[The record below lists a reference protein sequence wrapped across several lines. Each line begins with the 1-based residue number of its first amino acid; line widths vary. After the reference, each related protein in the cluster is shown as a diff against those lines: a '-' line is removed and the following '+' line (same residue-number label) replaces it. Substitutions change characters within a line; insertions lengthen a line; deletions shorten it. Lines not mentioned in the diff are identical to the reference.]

1 MISDPQQAL
10 FAHFDRYLALDEAER
25 AALKERSRVRR
36 LKRRG
41 FLLQEGEVCRSYAYV
56 VEGCLRMYE
65 IDAKGVEHNL
75 QFALEN
81 EWIVDI
87 GSFHAEK
94 PSSLFI
100 EALEPSVVVC
110 IEHAELLH
118 LYTEHPKFDRNFRV
132 IIEEQFVELQQR
144 ILRRNASSAEQRYA
158 HFVEQHPGLA
168 ARVPNVHVASYLG
181 VTPEFLSRLRAKTG
195 KRGRT

>member
-1 MISDPQQAL
+1 MADPQHAL
-10 FAHFDRYLALDEAER
+10 FAHFDRYLALDEVER
-25 AALKERSRVRR
+25 TALKKRSRVRR

-65 IDAKGVEHNL
+65 MDAKGVEHNL

-110 IEHAELLH
+110 IEHADLLH

-132 IIEEQFVELQQR
+132 IIEDQFVELQQR

-158 HFVEQHPGLA
+158 HFVEQHSELA

-181 VTPEFLSRLRAKTG
+181 VTPEFLSRLRAKTS
-195 KRGRT
+195 KRD

>member
-1 MISDPQQAL
+1 MADPHDVL
-10 FAHFDRYLALDEAER
+10 YAHFERYLPLDAAEQ
-25 AALKERSRVRR
+25 AALKERGRVRR

-41 FLLQEGEVCRSYAYV
+41 FILQEGEVCRHYTYV

-65 IDAKGVEHNL
+65 MDADGVEHNL

-100 EALEPSVVVC
+100 EALEPSTVVC
-110 IEHAELLH
+110 IEHADLLY

-132 IIEEQFVELQQR
+132 IIEDQFVDLQQR
-144 ILRRNASSAEQRYA
+144 MLRRNASSAEQRYA
-158 HFVEQHPGLA
+158 QFLQHHPELA
-168 ARVPNVHVASYLG
+168 ARVPGVHIASFLG

-195 KRGRT
+195 KRP

>member
-1 MISDPQQAL
+1 MTDPHDVL
-10 FAHFDRYLALDEAER
+10 CAHFDRYLALDAAER
-25 AALKERSRVRR
+25 KALKERSRVRR
-36 LKRRG
+36 LKKRG
-41 FLLQEGEVCRSYAYV
+41 FLLQEGEVCRSYAFV

-75 QFALEN
+75 QFAQEN

-100 EALEPSVVVC
+100 EALEASTVIC
-110 IEHAELLH
+110 IEHSDLLQ

-132 IIEEQFVELQQR
+132 IIEDQFVELQQR
-144 ILRRNASSAEQRYA
+144 MLRRNASSAEQRYA
-158 HFVEQHPGLA
+158 HFVERHPALA
-168 ARVPNVHVASYLG
+168 ARVPNVHIASYLG
-181 VTPEFLSRLRAKTG
+181 VTPEFLSRLRAKTV
-195 KRGRT
+195 KRS

>member
-1 MISDPQQAL
+1 MTDPHQIL
-10 FAHFDRYLALDEAER
+10 SAHFDRYLALDTAEQ

-41 FLLQEGEVCRSYAYV
+41 FLLQEGEVCRSYAFV
-56 VEGCLRMYE
+56 VEGCLRMFE
-65 IDAKGVEHNL
+65 IDEKGVEHNL
-75 QFALEN
+75 QFAQEN

-100 EALEPSVVVC
+100 EALEPSTVVC
-110 IEHAELLH
+110 IEHPDLLW

-132 IIEEQFVELQQR
+132 IIEDQFVELQQR
-144 ILRRNASSAEQRYA
+144 LLRRNASSAEQRYA
-158 HFVEQHPGLA
+158 HFVQHHPGLA

-181 VTPEFLSRLRAKTG
+181 VTPEFLSRLRAKTS
-195 KRGRT
+195 KRG

>member
-1 MISDPQQAL
+1 MVDPQQIL
-10 FAHFDRYLALDEAER
+10 CSHFDRYLTLDEAER
-25 AALKERSRVRR
+25 LALLERSRVRR
-36 LKRRG
+36 LKKRG
-41 FLLQEGEVCRSYAYV
+41 FILQEGEVCRCYTYV

-75 QFALEN
+75 QFAQVN

-100 EALEPSVVVC
+100 EAMEPSTVVC
-110 IEHAELLH
+110 IEHADLLR

-132 IIEEQFVELQQR
+132 IIEDQYVELQQR
-144 ILRRNASSAEQRYA
+144 MLLRNASSAEQRYE
-158 HFVEQHPGLA
+158 HFVQHHPGLV
-168 ARVPNVHVASYLG
+168 ARVPNVHIASYLG
-181 VTPEFLSRLRAKTG
+181 VTPEFLSRLRAK
-195 KRGRT
+195 RR

>member
-1 MISDPQQAL
+1 MTDPKQIL
-10 FAHFDRYLALDEAER
+10 CAHFDRYLALDDAER
-25 AALKERSRVRR
+25 RALLERSRVRR
-36 LKRRG
+36 LKKRG
-41 FLLQEGEVCRSYAYV
+41 FILQEGEVCKCYTYV

-75 QFALEN
+75 QFAQEN

-100 EALEPSVVVC
+100 EALEPSTVVC
-110 IEHAELLH
+110 IEHADLLR

-132 IIEEQFVELQQR
+132 IIEDQFVDLQQR
-144 ILRRNASSAEQRYA
+144 MLRRNASSAEQRYT
-158 HFVEQHPGLA
+158 HFVERHPGLA
-168 ARVPNVHVASYLG
+168 ARVPNLHIASYLG
-181 VTPEFLSRLRAKTG
+181 VTPEFLSRLRAKTS
-195 KRGRT
+195 KHR

>member
-1 MISDPQQAL
+1 MTDPQQTL
-10 FAHFDRYLALDEAER
+10 CAHFDRYLALDDAER
-25 AALKERSRVRR
+25 KALVERSRVRR
-36 LKRRG
+36 LKKRG
-41 FLLQEGEVCRSYAYV
+41 FILQEGEVCRCYTYV
-56 VEGCLRMYE
+56 VEGCLRMFE

-100 EALEPSVVVC
+100 EAMEPSTVVC
-110 IEHAELLH
+110 IEHADLLH

-132 IIEEQFVELQQR
+132 IIEDQFVELQQR
-144 ILRRNASSAEQRYA
+144 MLRRNASSADQRYA
-158 HFVEQHPGLA
+158 HFVERHPDLA
-168 ARVPNVHVASYLG
+168 KRVPNVHIASYLG

-195 KRGRT
+195 KRS

>member
-1 MISDPQQAL
+1 MIDPQQVL
-10 FAHFDRYLALDEAER
+10 CAHFDRYLPLDEAER
-25 AALKERSRVRR
+25 TALKERSRVRR

-65 IDAKGVEHNL
+65 MDGKGVEHNL
-75 QFALEN
+75 QFAQEN

-100 EALEPSVVVC
+100 EAIEPATVIC
-110 IEHAELLH
+110 IEHADLLR

-132 IIEEQFVELQQR
+132 IIEDQFVELQQR
-144 ILRRNASSAEQRYA
+144 MLRRNASSAEQRYA
-158 HFVEQHPGLA
+158 HFVEQHPALA
-168 ARVPNVHVASYLG
+168 ARVPNVHIASYLG

-195 KRGRT
+195 KER

>member
-1 MISDPQQAL
+1 MKADPHEAL
-10 FAHFDRYLALDEAER
+10 CAHFVRYLALDEAER
-25 AALKERSRVRR
+25 TTLKESSRVRR
-36 LKRRG
+36 LRRRG

-65 IDAKGVEHNL
+65 MDEKGVEHNL
-75 QFALEN
+75 QFAQEN

-100 EALEPSVVVC
+100 EAMEPSTVVC
-110 IEHAELLH
+110 IEHTDLLK
-118 LYTEHPKFDRNFRV
+118 LYTDHPKFDRNFRV
-132 IIEEQFVELQQR
+132 IIEDQFVELQQR
-144 ILRRNASSAEQRYA
+144 MLRRNASSAEQRYA
-158 HFVEQHPGLA
+158 HFVEQHSSLA
-168 ARVPNVHVASYLG
+168 ARVPSVHIASYLG

-195 KRGRT
+195 KRG

>member
-1 MISDPQQAL
+1 MIDPHEIL
-10 FAHFDRYLALDEAER
+10 CTHFDRYLALDEVER
-25 AALKERSRVRR
+25 NALRERSSVRR
-36 LKRRG
+36 LKKRG
-41 FLLQEGEVCRSYAYV
+41 FLLQEGEVCKSYAFV

-65 IDAKGVEHNL
+65 MDEKGVEHNL

-100 EALEPSVVVC
+100 EALEPSTVIC
-110 IEHAELLH
+110 IEHADLLY

-132 IIEEQFVELQQR
+132 IIEDQFVELQQR
-144 ILRRNASSAEQRYA
+144 MLRRNASSAEQRHA
-158 HFVEQHPGLA
+158 HFVEQHPALA
-168 ARVPNVHVASYLG
+168 ARVPNVHIASYLG
-181 VTPEFLSRLRAKTG
+181 VTPEFLSRLKSKTS
-195 KRGRT
+195 KGR

>member
-1 MISDPQQAL
+1 MVDPQEVL
-10 FAHFDRYLALDEAER
+10 CVHFDRYLALDGAER
-25 AALKERSRVRR
+25 TALKERSRVRR

-65 IDAKGVEHNL
+65 MDAKGVEHNL

-87 GSFHAEK
+87 GSFHTEK

-100 EALEPSVVVC
+100 EALEPSVVMC
-110 IEHAELLH
+110 IDHADLLY

-132 IIEEQFVELQQR
+132 IIEDQFVELQQR
-144 ILRRNASSAEQRYA
+144 MLRHNASSAEQRYA
-158 HFVEQHPGLA
+158 HFVEQHPALA
-168 ARVPNVHVASYLG
+168 ARVPNVHIASYLG
-181 VTPEFLSRLRAKTG
+181 VTPEFLSRLRAKTS
-195 KRGRT
+195 KQR

>member
-1 MISDPQQAL
+1 MGDPQVVL
-10 FAHFDRYLALDEAER
+10 CAHFDRYLPLDEAER
-25 AALKERSRVRR
+25 KALKERSRVRR

-65 IDAKGVEHNL
+65 MDAKGVEHNL

-100 EALEPSVVVC
+100 EALEPSVVAC
-110 IEHAELLH
+110 IEHADLLR

-132 IIEEQFVELQQR
+132 IIEDQFVELQQR
-144 ILRRNASSAEQRYA
+144 MLRRNASSAEQRYA
-158 HFVEQHPGLA
+158 HFVEQHPVLA
-168 ARVPNVHVASYLG
+168 ARVPNVHIASYLG
-181 VTPEFLSRLRAKTG
+181 VTPEFLSRLRAKTS
-195 KRGRT
+195 KGR

>member
-1 MISDPQQAL
+1 MAIC
-10 FAHFDRYLALDEAER
+10 LDEAER
-25 AALKERSRVRR
+25 GPLLERSRVRR
-36 LKRRG
+36 LKKRG
-41 FLLQEGEVCRSYAYV
+41 FILQEGEVCRCYTYV

-75 QFALEN
+75 QFAQEN

-100 EALEPSVVVC
+100 EALEPSTVVC
-110 IEHAELLH
+110 IEHADLLR
-118 LYTEHPKFDRNFRV
+118 LYTERPKFDRNFRV
-132 IIEEQFVELQQR
+132 IIEDLFVELQQR
-144 ILRRNASSAEQRYA
+144 LLRRNASSAEHRYA
-158 HFVEQHPGLA
+158 HFVQHHPGLA

-181 VTPEFLSRLRAKTG
+181 VTPEFLSRLRAKTS
-195 KRGRT
+195 KRG

>member
-1 MISDPQQAL
+1 MIDPQQVL
-10 FAHFDRYLALDEAER
+10 CVHFDRYLALDEAER
-25 AALKERSRVRR
+25 KALKERSRVRR
-36 LKRRG
+36 LKKRG

-65 IDAKGVEHNL
+65 MDAKGVEHNL

-110 IEHAELLH
+110 IEHADLLR
-118 LYTEHPKFDRNFRV
+118 LYTDHPKFDRNFRV
-132 IIEEQFVELQQR
+132 IIEDQFVELQQR
-144 ILRRNASSAEQRYA
+144 MLRRNTSSAEQRYA
-158 HFVEQHPGLA
+158 HFVEQHPQLV
-168 ARVPNVHVASYLG
+168 ARVPNVHIASYLG
-181 VTPEFLSRLRAKTG
+181 VTPEFLSRLRAKASKG
-195 KRGRT
+195 G

>member
-1 MISDPQQAL
+1 MADPQQVL
-10 FAHFDRYLALDEAER
+10 CAHFDRYLALDEAER
-25 AALKERSRVRR
+25 RALLERSRVRR
-36 LKRRG
+36 LKKRG
-41 FLLQEGEVCRSYAYV
+41 FILQEGEVCRCYTYV

-75 QFALEN
+75 QFAQEN

-100 EALEPSVVVC
+100 EALEPSTVVC
-110 IEHAELLH
+110 IEHADLLR

-132 IIEEQFVELQQR
+132 IIEDQFVELQQR
-144 ILRRNASSAEQRYA
+144 MLRRNASSAEQRYA
-158 HFVEQHPGLA
+158 HFVERHPGLA
-168 ARVPNVHVASYLG
+168 ARVPKVHIASYLG
-181 VTPEFLSRLRAKTG
+181 VTPEFLSRLRAKTS
-195 KRGRT
+195 KRG

>member
-1 MISDPQQAL
+1 MEDPQEKLCAQ
-10 FAHFDRYLALDEAER
+10 FDRYLALDEAER
-25 AALKERSRVRR
+25 KALKERSRVRR

-65 IDAKGVEHNL
+65 MDAKGVEHNL

-87 GSFHAEK
+87 GSFHTEK

-110 IEHAELLH
+110 IEHADLLR

-132 IIEEQFVELQQR
+132 IIEDQFVELQQR
-144 ILRRNASSAEQRYA
+144 MLRRNASSAEQRYA
-158 HFVEQHPGLA
+158 HFVEQHPELA
-168 ARVPNVHVASYLG
+168 ARVPNVHIASYLG
-181 VTPEFLSRLRAKTG
+181 VTPEFLSRLRARTSK
-195 KRGRT
+195 GR

>member
-1 MISDPQQAL
+1 MTDPQQAL
-10 FAHFDRYLALDEAER
+10 CAHFDRYLALDEVER
-25 AALKERSRVRR
+25 RALVERSRVRR
-36 LKRRG
+36 LKKRG
-41 FLLQEGEVCRSYAYV
+41 FILQEGEVCSHYTYV
-56 VEGCLRMYE
+56 VNGCLRMYE
-65 IDAKGVEHNL
+65 MDASGVEHNL

-100 EALEPSVVVC
+100 EALEPSTVVC
-110 IEHAELLH
+110 IEHADLLY

-132 IIEEQFVELQQR
+132 IIEDQFVELQQR
-144 ILRRNASSAEQRYA
+144 MLRRNASSAEQRYA
-158 HFVEQHPGLA
+158 HFVEQHPALA
-168 ARVPNVHVASYLG
+168 ARVPNVHIASYLG

-195 KRGRT
+195 KRG

>member
-1 MISDPQQAL
+1 MADPQQTL
-10 FAHFDRYLALDEAER
+10 CAHFDRYLALDEAER
-25 AALKERSRVRR
+25 KALLERSRVRR
-36 LKRRG
+36 LKKRG

-65 IDAKGVEHNL
+65 VDEKGVEHNL

-110 IEHAELLH
+110 IEYADLLR

-132 IIEEQFVELQQR
+132 IIEDQFVELQQR
-144 ILRRNASSAEQRYA
+144 MLRRNASSAEQRYA
-158 HFVEQHPGLA
+158 HFVEQHPALA
-168 ARVPNVHVASYLG
+168 ARVPNVHIASYLG
-181 VTPEFLSRLRAKTG
+181 VTPEFLSRLRAKTS
-195 KRGRT
+195 KGR

>member
-1 MISDPQQAL
+1 MADPQQVL
-10 FAHFDRYLALDEAER
+10 CAHFDRYLALNDAER
-25 AALKERSRVRR
+25 QALVQHSRARR
-36 LKRRG
+36 LKKRG
-41 FLLQEGEVCRSYAYV
+41 FILQEGEVCRHYTYV

-65 IDAKGVEHNL
+65 IDEKGVEHNL

-110 IEHAELLH
+110 IEHADLLR

-132 IIEEQFVELQQR
+132 IIEDQFVELQQR
-144 ILRRNASSAEQRYA
+144 MLRRNASSAEQRYD
-158 HFVEQHPGLA
+158 HFVEKHPALA
-168 ARVPNVHVASYLG
+168 ARVPNVHIASYLG
-181 VTPEFLSRLRAKTG
+181 VTPEFLSRLRAKANRQG
-195 KRGRT
+195 